1 MEKNAFA
8 EFGDNVDLGLSPHY
22 LSASYIWA
30 NCGWCNS
37 RMCANIPTWYV
48 RKIMRTRRMHVLRD
62 THVLSAWYNWTYIQ
76 KKTRDCLSSSNLECC
91 PEIMGDPILLRPVEP
106 DETCAVPLCKTRS
119 HGMTTMPADY
129 IAVVQ
134 SSYEGTNVILM
145 MTIDTGEICILGC
158 I

>member
-1 MEKNAFA
+1 
-8 EFGDNVDLGLSPHY
+8 
-22 LSASYIWA
+22 
-30 NCGWCNS
+30 
-37 RMCANIPTWYV
+37 
-48 RKIMRTRRMHVLRD
+48 
-62 THVLSAWYNWTYIQ
+62 
-76 KKTRDCLSSSNLECC
+76 
-91 PEIMGDPILLRPVEP
+91 MGDPILLRPVEP